1 MTKAEAVQHLES
13 GAVECIDKI
22 ASFSGAGRYRAI
34 IRTTAGG
41 TLSGVGHSPLAA
53 IARAHGQN
61 LAGAD
66 PDPVAKALVAGRNAG
81 GGPHH
86 AERTADRED

>member
-1 MTKAEAVQHLES
+1 MTKAEATTVLES
-13 GAVECIDKI
+13 GDVECIDKI

-81 GGPHH
+81 GDTH
-86 AERTADRED
+86 ERDAG